1 MLHIDYPFR
10 FASNGTTGKCGYV
23 EHVRDLVEQVLFT
36 QPGERIY
43 RPDFGCGLLQ
53 MVFEPNSSQFATA
66 VEAST
71 RAELEEWLGELIEVL
86 SLEVN
91 ADEEKLIV
99 ELSYLILRTGQT
111 KTERF
116 EKARYI
122 V

>member
-1 MLHIDYPFR
+1 MLHIDFPFR
-10 FASNGTTGKCGYV
+10 FANDGTTGKCSYV

-53 MVFEPNSSQFATA
+53 MVFEPNASQFATA

-71 RAELEEWLGELIEVL
+71 RAELEEWLGELIEIL
-86 SLEVN
+86 SLAVE
-91 ADEEKLIV
+91 ADEERLIV
-99 ELSYLILRTGQT
+99 ELSYLVLRTGQT
-111 KTERF
+111 QSERF